1 MFGSG
6 EARRG
11 TSLGLLEMWL
21 GHVITW
27 SNDAFFSTM
36 SQMTD
41 RGYAAVVV
49 DC

>member
-6 EARRG
+6 ETRRG

-27 SNDAFFSTM
+27 SNDALFSTV

-41 RGYAAVVV
+41 RGYAAVVA

>member
-1 MFGSG
+1 MFGSR
-6 EARRG
+6 EARRA